1 MNALTTADLGA
12 LDLAGDNIAE
22 AWSLIR
28 TARHEKHP
36 PDREAVVLLA
46 QATDIVLR
54 LSTGTA
60 DDAAAIAALEA
71 WLEKQSC

>member
-1 MNALTTADLGA
+1 MSALTPKDLTDLDVAADKV
-12 LDLAGDNIAE
+12 AE

-28 TARHEKHP
+28 TARHEKRS

-46 QATDIVLR
+46 HATEIVLR
-54 LSTGTA
+54 LCDGHPE
-60 DDAAAIAALEA
+60 DEAASASLEA